1 MRIGFDVSQTGSHKA
16 GCGYLAA
23 SLIESLARI
32 DVKNEYVLYSSFG
45 DFYWEKK
52 TKACSHPSG
61 GPAMGKG
68 PKFYRFSTAKRFWRT
83 PPANFEKRL
92 GNPDIVHANNF
103 FCPIG
108 LTRAKLVYTL
118 YDLSFMEN
126 PAWSKEDNRT
136 GCFQGLFRAS
146 LHADM
151 LLSIS
156 EFTKRHF
163 LRVFPHYPEERII
176 VAPLASRFGSE
187 SPRRAPEMDDALK
200 PGEYWLCVGTIEPRK
215 NHARLFEAFAA
226 FRRETG
232 SAMPL
237 VLAGGSGWLMQD
249 MAAKIEELGIADA
262 VVLTGYIS
270 DAELAWLYANCRAF
284 LYPSLF
290 EGFGLPVL
298 EAMSMGAAVVASKAS
313 SIPEITGEAALLID
327 PESVWEMV
335 TAMRTLLESD
345 ATRARLAGEALSR
358 AAGFSWEKTAR
369 KTLDAYERCA
379 ATPRLSAL

>member
-32 DVKNEYVLYSSFG
+32 DAKNEYVLYSSFG
-45 DFYWEKK
+45 DFYWEKNP
-52 TKACSHPSG
+52 KACSHPAN
-61 GPAMGKG
+61 GPAMRKG
-68 PKFYRFSTAKRFWRT
+68 PRFYRFSSAKRFWRT
-83 PPANFEKRL
+83 PPKDFEKRL

-103 FCPIG
+103 FCPTG
-108 LTRAKLVYTL
+108 LAKARLVYTL

-126 PAWSKEDNRT
+126 PDWSKEDNRT

-156 EFTKRHF
+156 EFTKQHF
-163 LRVFPHYPEERII
+163 LTVFPHYPEERIL
-176 VAPLASRFGSE
+176 VAPLASRFGPE
-187 SPRRAPEMDDALK
+187 SPRIAPKTAQTLTT
-200 PGEYWLCVGTIEPRK
+200 GEYWLCVGTIEPRK
-215 NHARLFEAFAA
+215 NHALLFEAFAA

-232 SAMPL
+232 SRMPL
-237 VLAGGSGWLMQD
+237 VLAGGSGWLMED

-262 VVLTGYIS
+262 VMLTGYIS

-298 EAMSMGAAVVASKAS
+298 EAMSMGAAVMASKAT
-313 SIPEITGEAALLID
+313 SIPEITGGAALLVD
-327 PESVWEMV
+327 PHSVGEMAS
-335 TAMRTLLESD
+335 AMRTLWESD
-345 ATRARLAGEALSR
+345 ATRTRLAGEALSR
-358 AAGFSWEKTAR
+358 AAGFSWQKTAR
-369 KTLDAYERCA
+369 ATLEAYERCRA
-379 ATPRLSAL
+379 NPKLNG